1 MKRTVL
7 TAKTT
12 QTFAG
17 CADRANCV
25 VFFFSQKRNLTFIT
39 YFARYSNK
47 TVSAIAIKSV
57 MVEP

>member
-1 MKRTVL
+1 MQTVL

-17 CADRANCV
+17 CADCANCV
-25 VFFFSQKRNLTFIT
+25 FFFLQKRNLTFIT

-47 TVSAIAIKSV
+47 TFSAITIKSV
-57 MVEP
+57 MVEA